1 MNMIAIMMI
10 STDIIVSWSFLNYA
24 LLLQQKKHLQQVM
37 INEYYLTFMSSNYR
51 LKLTCLWQL
60 WMLSCQMMLLTVTLS
75 LTLENE
81 LNESMLMWCAWY
93 IWAVMMWR
101 NIWYMMQ
108 QCYKRILLEI
118 MMSVCRQQTQRLT
131 AATATAE

>member
-1 MNMIAIMMI
+1 MNMTAVMMI
-10 STDIIVSWSFLNYA
+10 SADIMTSWSFLNYA
-24 LLLQQKKHLQQVM
+24 SLLQQKKHFWWVM
-37 INEYYLTFMSSNYR
+37 IDECYLTFTSSNYW
-51 LKLTCLWQL
+51 LKLICLWQL
-60 WMLSCQMMLLTVTLS
+60 WMLSCQMMLLTATLS

-108 QCYKRILLEI
+108 QYYKRILLEI